1 MGLPATAEQDH
12 ILICWSGVAD
22 EPLWSTAYSPAATG
36 FLHGTNSSDFSL
48 KLFQ

>member
-1 MGLPATAEQDH
+1 MGPPATAEQDH
-12 ILICWSGVAD
+12 VLICRSGAAE

-36 FLHGTNSSDFSL
+36 FLHSTNSSDLSL